1 MFQSEIATTV
11 EALIKALPLVLR
23 ASGNAP
29 EVAEAAAIAAWKH
42 CAGEGLKD
50 RAVAYALSDRTLR
63 VAVADLIWQKQL
75 HSMRGQ
81 MLYRINTLLGQPVV
95 GAIEFV
101 IDPEKLCR

>member
-1 MFQSEIATTV
+1 M
-11 EALIKALPLVLR
+11 EALIKALPAVLR

-42 CAGEGLKD
+42 CAGKGLRE
-50 RAVAYALSDRTLR
+50 RAVPLALRDRTLE

-75 HSMRGQ
+75 HAMRGQ
-81 MLYRINTLLGQPVV
+81 MLYKINTLLGQPVV
-95 GAIEFV
+95 SAIEFI

>member
-1 MFQSEIATTV
+1 M
-11 EALIKALPLVLR
+11 EALIKALPAVLR

-42 CAGEGLKD
+42 CAGQGLKD
-50 RAVAYALSDRTLR
+50 RAIAVALHDRTLR
-63 VAVADLIWQKQL
+63 VVVADVMWQKQM

-95 GAIEFV
+95 GAIEFI

>member
-1 MFQSEIATTV
+1 M
-11 EALIKALPLVLR
+11 EALIKALPAVLR

-42 CAGEGLKD
+42 CAGHGLRE
-50 RAVAYALSDRTLR
+50 RAVPLALRDRTLE

-75 HSMRGQ
+75 NAMRGQ
-81 MLYRINTLLGQPVV
+81 MLYKINTLLGQPVV
-95 GAIEFV
+95 GNIEFI

>member
-1 MFQSEIATTV
+1 VFQSEIATTV

-50 RAVAYALSDRTLR
+50 RAVAYALDDRTLR

>member
-11 EALIKALPLVLR
+11 EALIKALPAVLR

-50 RAVAYALSDRTLR
+50 RAVAFALLDRTLR
-63 VAVADLIWQKQL
+63 VAVADLMWQKQL

-81 MLYRINTLLGQPVV
+81 MVYRINTLLGQPVV

-101 IDPEKLCR
+101 IDTEKLCR

>member
-1 MFQSEIATTV
+1 M
-11 EALIKALPLVLR
+11 EALIKALPAVLR

-50 RAVAYALSDRTLR
+50 RAVPFALEDRTLR
-63 VAVADLIWQKQL
+63 VAVADLIWQKQMTA
-75 HSMRGQ
+75 MRGQ
-81 MLYRINTLLGQPVV
+81 MLYKINTLLGQPVV
-95 GAIEFV
+95 GTIEFV